1 MSLRAK
7 FVKKL
12 VRLYLSGWSE
22 GTLAE
27 QRAWQEK
34 NSRFSRLPA
43 HVCRHPISADGVA
56 AEWIEPDNPKQ
67 AVLLYLHGGAY
78 ALGLTNTHR
87 EFIARLALATQ
98 MRALIVCYRLAPE
111 HPFPAALEDVI
122 TAYRWLLSQSYTPNQ
137 IVMIGDSA
145 GGGLALATLL
155 SLRDAGELLPAGAV
169 CISPWTDL
177 TLTSQSIH
185 SKGQIDPILDY
196 EILKQYAYF
205 YGGQQDLTSP
215 LISPLYAD
223 LQGLPPLLIQVGT
236 DEILLDD
243 ARQCAAKARQAGVDV
258 TLEIWEGMFHVF
270 QAIPFL
276 PESKAALGHI
286 ADYVCQRLS

>member
-12 VRLYLSGWSE
+12 IRLYLSGWSE

-43 HVCRHPISADGVA
+43 HVCRHPISADGVE

-67 AVLLYLHGGAY
+67 GVLFYLHGGAY
-78 ALGLTNTHR
+78 ALGLTNAHR

-122 TAYRWLLSQSYTPNQ
+122 TAYRWLLSQRFTPSQ
-137 IVMIGDSA
+137 IAIVGDSA
-145 GGGLALATLL
+145 GGGLALAALL
-155 SLRDAGELLPAGAV
+155 SLRDAGELLPAAAV

-185 SKGQIDPILDY
+185 TKGQVDPILDY
-196 EILKQYAYF
+196 KILKQYAYF

-243 ARQCAAKARQAGVDV
+243 ARQCAEKARQAGVDV
-258 TLEIWEGMFHVF
+258 TLEVWEGMFHVF

-276 PESKAALGHI
+276 PETKAALRQI